1 MHYVYKTTNK
11 ENGKYYV
18 GVHKSEN
25 IQNDSYLGSGYILAK
40 AIEKYGKE
48 SFTREILFEFETPE
62 EAFEK
67 EREIVNE
74 EFVKNDQ
81 TYNIALGGHGGKLTE
96 INPFFGKHHS
106 EETKEILRQKSTGRI
121 HSEESREKISNSMLE
136 YYDSLSE
143 EEWEELSKNV
153 SGENNPF
160 FGKTHSDE
168 TKEYL
173 KTINTGRT
181 HTEETKLKMSENSAN
196 KGVPKSEE
204 FKDHLSKL
212 FKGRTNEWNQV
223 TNRNPEKIRKTAEK
237 HRGMK
242 RSEEA
247 CKNISNSLIGKNKGV
262 NSNEFKGYWVTPFGK
277 FDSLK
282 SASEATGNSI
292 ICVRD
297 RCLAKNENK
306 ILKFST
312 LKDPK
317 ISENDIGKTWKEIGW
332 SFEPVIKEK
341 L

>member
-74 EFVKNDQ
+74 EFVKNEQ
-81 TYNIALGGHGGKLTE
+81 TYNIALGGHGGN
-96 INPFFGKHHS
+96 IVGNHS
-106 EETKEILRQKSTGRI
+106 EETKKLISELHKGKTLTEDHKLKIGIGVKESIDYQNYI
-121 HSEESREKISNSMLE
+121 HSEENSKRVSLMRTGQTHSE
-136 YYDSLSE
+136 ETKQHLSE
-143 EEWEELSKNV
+143 V
-153 SGENNPF
+153 HT
-160 FGKTHSDE
+160 GKTHS
-168 TKEYL
+168 
-173 KTINTGRT
+173 
-181 HTEETKLKMSENSAN
+181 EETKIKMSENSAN

-204 FKDHLSKL
+204 FKEHLSEL
-212 FKGRTNEWNQV
+212 FKGRTNEWNQI
-223 TNRNPEKIRKTAEK
+223 TNKDPEKIRKTAEK
-237 HRGMK
+237 HTGMK

-247 CKNISNSLIGKNKGV
+247 CKNISESKKGKTLGENSH
-262 NSNEFKGYWVTPFGK
+262 EFKGYWVTPFGK
-277 FDSLK
+277 YSSSLL
-282 SASEATGNSI
+282 ASKELDI
-292 ICVRD
+292 QDWKIRI
-297 RCLAKNENK
+297 RCNKND
-306 ILKFST
+306 KFIT
-312 LKDPK
+312 KNDVTKDPK

-332 SFEPVIKEK
+332 GFEPVIKEK